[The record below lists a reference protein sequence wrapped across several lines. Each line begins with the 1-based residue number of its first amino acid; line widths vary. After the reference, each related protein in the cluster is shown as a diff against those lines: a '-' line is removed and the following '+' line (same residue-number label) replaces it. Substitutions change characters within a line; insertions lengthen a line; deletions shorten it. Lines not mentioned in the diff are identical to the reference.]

1 MNPLISI
8 IMPVYNTGKYLGE
21 ALESI
26 FSQSFLNFELIC
38 VDDSSNDEL
47 TKNILQT
54 YQKQHENMQVI
65 WLENNVGAGSARNIG
80 FSKAKGEYTIFL
92 DADDIFSKE
101 FLEKMYQNIDVNHAD
116 VCRCRCIPSA
126 GFI

>member
-54 YQKQHENMQVI
+54 YQKQHI
-65 WLENNVGAGSARNIG
+65 A
-80 FSKAKGEYTIFL
+80 
-92 DADDIFSKE
+92 
-101 FLEKMYQNIDVNHAD
+101 
-116 VCRCRCIPSA
+116 
-126 GFI
+126 